1 MGLAI
6 FGCLG
11 IVLILVVVFLI
22 LAGRFISI
30 WIKKGFKNTIK
41 TKEGIF
47 LLVLLTLLIVLPAL
61 SVYAFVT
68 PHSGRQLFEIYL
80 LNPVPKSVDIIES
93 YDGGPDLNP
102 ETCLHFKVAPDDLKL
117 ILHDRKWEPVS
128 DTEYSGIDCGLN
140 NKAWEFSFPPPALGE
155 NVQTYTYIPYKRDF
169 EYLFINSQM
178 NEAYFYNYDEAM
190 P

>member
-6 FGCLG
+6 LGCLG
-11 IVLILVVVFLI
+11 FVLILVIVFLI

-41 TKEGIF
+41 TREGII
-47 LLVLLTLLIVLPAL
+47 LLVLISLLIGLPAL

-68 PHSGRQLFEIYL
+68 PHSGKQLFEIYL
-80 LNPVPKSVDIIES
+80 LNPVPKSVEIIDS
-93 YDGGPDLNP
+93 YDGGPDLYP
-102 ETCLHFKVAPDDLKL
+102 ETCLHFKIAPADLKM
-117 ILHDRKWEPVS
+117 ILEKYKWEPIS
-128 DTEYSGIDCGLN
+128 KTKFSGIDCGYQ
-140 NKAWEFSFPPPALGE
+140 NKEWDFSFPPPALGE
-155 NVQTYTYIPYKRDF
+155 NVKMYTFIPYKRDF
-169 EYLFINSQM
+169 EYLFFNAQM